1 MTLTATLREADLV
14 RPLPKGYVQCRACAH
29 YCAIPQGGAGKCG
42 VRRNL
47 GGRLY
52 LVTYGKAAAVHLDP
66 VEKKPLYHF
75 HPGEAILSVG
85 TVGCNLF
92 CAFCQNWTISQFRQF
107 GVALESTGE
116 GKTLK
121 GRLDRPIGE
130 DWPPEALVA
139 EARALGVR
147 LLAYTYNEPA
157 VFLEYAHD
165 TARLAKAAGMKN
177 VFVTSGFETEEAWD
191 YIRPYLDAANVDLK
205 GFTEKFYREICG
217 ARLKPVLESLE
228 YLLAAGVWLE
238 VTTLLLEGYNDSE
251 AELRAMAC
259 FLKGLSPEI
268 PWHLTAAHPD
278 YRMPH
283 LTPTRRST
291 LERAYEIAKE
301 EGMRFVYLGNVRDEE
316 RSSTFCPDCGR
327 LLVRRLGYRVE
338 VLWETPG
345 VCPGCGRRI
354 PGVWSG

>member
-1 MTLTATLREADLV
+1 MTLTTTLREADLK
-14 RPLPKGYVQCRACAH
+14 RSLPKGYVQCRACAH
-29 YCAIPQGGAGKCG
+29 YCAIPEGQAGKCG

-47 GGRLY
+47 GGKLY

-75 HPGEAILSVG
+75 HPGEGILSLG

-92 CAFCQNWTISQFRQF
+92 CAFCQNWQISQFREF
-107 GVALESTGE
+107 SVSPE
-116 GKTLK
+116 

-130 DWPPEALVA
+130 DWHPERIVA
-139 EARALGVR
+139 TAEALGVR
-147 LLAYTYNEPA
+147 LIAYTYNEPA
-157 VFLEYAHD
+157 VFIEYAHD
-165 TARLAKAAGMKN
+165 TARLAKARGMKN
-177 VFVTSGFETEEAWD
+177 VFVTSGFETKEAWE

-228 YLLAAGVWLE
+228 HLVASGVWVE

-251 AELRAMAC
+251 EEVRAMAR
-259 FLKGLSPEI
+259 FLKGLSPKL

-278 YRMPH
+278 YRM
-283 LTPTRRST
+283 LDLKPTRHAT
-291 LERAYEIAKE
+291 LVRAYEIAKE
-301 EGMRFVYLGNVRDEE
+301 EGLRFVYVGNVLDEA
-316 RSSTFCPDCGR
+316 RSSTRCPDCGR
-327 LLVRRLGYRVE
+327 LLVRRRGFRAE
-338 VLWETPG
+338 TLWQEPG

-354 PGVWSG
+354 PGVWTW